1 MTQFSE
7 QTLEL
12 LRQLQEHL
20 AKDNQNIDT
29 FLEGYRYNT
38 YLSYWDYIELDTLLS
53 LQKPRTTFPD
63 EHIFIMYH
71 QITELYFKLCLH
83 EYRQLREQH
92 TAGIL
97 TGDFLQARVGRITSY
112 FDALIMSFRIMRE
125 GMEREQ
131 FMRYRISLTPA
142 SGFQSA
148 QYRFIEICSTDF
160 TNLVTESFRDEYRSK
175 SLQEQT
181 QMAYWRFGATN
192 ADGTPSLTLR
202 QFLDKYSDAF
212 HGLAAENVETNIAA
226 LYRNLPEQEK
236 TESLKVILRKLDRN
250 VNVNWKLQHLHSA
263 AHYLTGKSVQNNT
276 AATGGTN
283 WGKYLPPHFQFITF
297 FPELWTADEL
307 KNWGKQWDNS
317 ASNLNRDSSMK
328 SSY

>member
-1 MTQFSE
+1 MNQFSE
-7 QTLEL
+7 KTLDL
-12 LRQLQEHL
+12 LNQLQQQL
-20 AKDNQNIDT
+20 AKDNQNLDT

-38 YLSYWDYIELDTLLS
+38 YLSYWDYIQLDTLLS

-83 EYRQLREQH
+83 EYDQLRDH
-92 TAGIL
+92 HHAGKL

-131 FMRYRISLTPA
+131 FLRYRISLTPA

-160 TNLVTESFRDEYRSK
+160 SNLITETAREEYKSK
-175 SLQEQT
+175 PLQEQT
-181 QMAYWRFGATN
+181 KMAYWRFGATN

-202 QFLDKYSDAF
+202 QFLEKYSDTF
-212 HGLAAENVETNIAA
+212 HKLAAENVETNLAA
-226 LYRNLPEQEK
+226 LYRNLPNNEK
-236 TESLKVILRKLDRN
+236 TDGLKAVLRKLDRN
-250 VNVNWKLQHLHSA
+250 VNVNWKLQHLHSS
-263 AHYLTGKSVQNNT
+263 AHYLTGKSGQSNT

-283 WGKYLPPHFQFITF
+283 WGKYLPPQFQRITF
-297 FPELWTADEL
+297 FPELWTTEEL
-307 KNWGKQWDNS
+307 ERWGEHWDDS
-317 ASNLNRDSSMK
+317 ASDLNRDRSMK
-328 SSY
+328 